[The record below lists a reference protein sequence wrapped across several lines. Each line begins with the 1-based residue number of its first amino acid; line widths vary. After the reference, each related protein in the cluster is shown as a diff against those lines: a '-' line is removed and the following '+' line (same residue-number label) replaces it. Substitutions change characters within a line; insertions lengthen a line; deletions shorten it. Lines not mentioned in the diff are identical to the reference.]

1 MFFYQLLN
9 AKDYI
14 MFNIRTLYRLR
25 RIIKIMLPVLATQI
39 SIIGMNF
46 FDATMSGHAGAVQL
60 AGSSI
65 GGSLMM
71 PIIASSTGILMAATP
86 IIAHLIGKDER
97 QNIGSIIRAGL
108 VLAFSIEFIL
118 LATYYLFID
127 LILVFLNLEPEV
139 AHIAKYYI
147 LALILG
153 LSGGLVTFPLRSLT
167 DTVAS
172 TAVSMKIYL
181 LALPINAL
189 LNYCFIFGN
198 FGAPELGGIGAGV
211 ATAITYYILLAI
223 FLIIV
228 WRNKHLQD
236 IKILP
241 GKISFTDLK
250 EYLAIGIPNGLGIFM
265 EASLFGFIIIFIS
278 KFGTNFIAAH
288 QAAMSFSSVLYMFP
302 LSYSMALTIIVGI
315 EVGAKRYREA
325 KRYAHLGLIIS
336 FLGALC
342 LIIVVYF
349 NRDFIAGLYATDT
362 LLLNYIQLFLIYTV
376 LWQLFDAIAC
386 PIQGILRGYKDV
398 KTAFY
403 VSMLAY
409 WGICLPLGLVLD
421 YYFNQGA
428 YAYWQGMVT
437 GILVSAILLYARL
450 RYIEKKFS

>member
-1 MFFYQLLN
+1 
-9 AKDYI
+9 
-14 MFNIRTLYRLR
+14 MFNLRTIYRLR
-25 RIIKIMLPVLATQI
+25 RIIKVMLPVLATQI

-60 AGSSI
+60 AGASI

-71 PIIASSTGILMAATP
+71 PIIASATGILMAATP
-86 IIAHLIGKDER
+86 IIAHLIGRNER

-108 VLAFSIEFIL
+108 ILALIIELIL
-118 LATYYLFID
+118 LAGYYFCID
-127 LILVFLNLEPEV
+127 SILNYLSLEPEV
-139 AHIAKYYI
+139 SYIARYYT
-147 LALILG
+147 LSLIVG
-153 LSGGLVTFPLRSLT
+153 LSGGLITFPLRSLT

-198 FGAPELGGIGAGV
+198 FGAPALGGIGAGI

-223 FLIIV
+223 FLVIV

-236 IKILP
+236 IRILQ
-241 GKISFTDLK
+241 KQFSLAHLK
-250 EYLAIGIPNGLGIFM
+250 EYLSIGIPNGMGIFM

-302 LSYSMALTIIVGI
+302 LSFSMALTIIIGI
-315 EVGAKRYREA
+315 EVGAKHYREA
-325 KRYAHLGLIIS
+325 KRYTRLGLMIAFS
-336 FLGALC
+336 CALFLAT
-342 LIIVVYF
+342 IAYF
-349 NRDFIAGLYATDT
+349 NRDFIAMLYATDDT
-362 LLLNYIQLFLIYTV
+362 LINYIQIFLIYTV

-409 WGICLPLGLVLD
+409 WGICLPLGVVLD
-421 YYFNQGA
+421 YHFNQGA

-437 GILVSAILLYARL
+437 GILVSAILLCFRL